1 MAVAN
6 IFHGKTASLTM
17 GNAGT
22 AGLTREIFDYRL
34 SEEVEFA
41 EGTLHSDEATG
52 TRTWIP
58 AFRTWSLGFMLF
70 VHDDGEMSSDN
81 IHALMLGINNN
92 GFGCEIHLDD
102 SHYWAGDVYLQSW
115 TIQNNA
121 NGVPMMTCTA
131 LGNGDIQ
138 TGGWS

>member
-41 EGTLHSDEATG
+41 EGTLHSNEATG

-70 VHDDGEMSSDN
+70 VHDDGEMSSLS
-81 IHALMLGINNN
+81 IHTMMGNPMDT
-92 GFGCEIHLDD
+92 EIVL
-102 SHYWAGDVYLQSW
+102 SGNYKWVGTAYLQSW